1 MNRLSRMATMH
12 SVQLL
17 DPETPALISREK
29 ARQSHASRRSRSKSK
44 DRLSGARAKSPVGA
58 LKGASSPRSMS
69 PGRAIGDMWRRVA
82 GIALRWS
89 RGHYRDHMRISGR
102 EHMSEVDC
110 FDGEKMRKGRFGRDQ
125 AKKVEEGAMDKEG
138 KDGEENAELTGSE
151 EDLAT
156 IHPVVDGRLKDEG
169 RK

>member
-1 MNRLSRMATMH
+1 
-12 SVQLL
+12 
-17 DPETPALISREK
+17 
-29 ARQSHASRRSRSKSK
+29 
-44 DRLSGARAKSPVGA
+44 
-58 LKGASSPRSMS
+58 
-69 PGRAIGDMWRRVA
+69 MWRRVA

-125 AKKVEEGAMDKEG
+125 AKKGEDRATEKEG
-138 KDGEENAELTGSE
+138 KDGDENAELTGSE